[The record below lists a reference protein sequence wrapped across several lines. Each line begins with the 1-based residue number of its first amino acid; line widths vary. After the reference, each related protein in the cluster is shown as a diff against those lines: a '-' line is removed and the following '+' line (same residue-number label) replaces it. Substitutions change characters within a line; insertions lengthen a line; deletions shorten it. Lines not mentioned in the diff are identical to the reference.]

1 MTTYQILW
9 ICTLIFFISIHLTF
23 CLFSTLLSSL
33 FSWVYKSYKSK
44 SWLISTIN
52 DINIFYFSKLRK
64 NTFKLRYIPRVWK
77 IFNKKLIISFIS
89 LVTFT
94 LIWFWFLIRG
104 RYEILLYKR
113 RLNYR
118 HMHHIWLI
126 KYTRLS
132 HWKNGLVDWEHTRV
146 LWYNHRLTY
155 ILVILLDIS
164 IFFLFLVVLFFF
176 YLFVLVIWLDG
187 RI

>member
-1 MTTYQILW
+1 
-9 ICTLIFFISIHLTF
+9 
-23 CLFSTLLSSL
+23 LLSSL
-33 FSWVYKSYKSK
+33 FCWVYKSYKSK
-44 SWLISTIN
+44 SCLFIIN
-52 DINIFYFSKLRK
+52 DFNITYFSKLRK
-64 NTFKLRYIPRVWK
+64 NTFKLRYMPRVWK
-77 IFNKKLIISFIS
+77 ISNKKLIISFIS
-89 LVTFT
+89 FISLVIFT

-113 RLNYR
+113 RLHYR
-118 HMHHIWLI
+118 HWHHIWLI

-132 HWKNGLVDWEHTRV
+132 HWKNGLIHWEHTRV
-146 LWYNHRLTY
+146 LRYNHRLTY

-164 IFFLFLVVLFFF
+164 IFFRFLVVLLFF